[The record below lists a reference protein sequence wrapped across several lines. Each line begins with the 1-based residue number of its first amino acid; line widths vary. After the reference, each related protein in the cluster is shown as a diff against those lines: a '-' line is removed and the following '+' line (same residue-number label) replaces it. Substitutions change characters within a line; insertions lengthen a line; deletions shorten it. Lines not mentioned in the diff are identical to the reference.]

1 MTDCV
6 PSNATKFTITTRG
19 KWAHRMYNNGGFKTS
34 LISLFDQPPMNAE
47 CPSMLG
53 VPGTVKKRILED
65 RKVHE
70 ICVYQE
76 DEHKMKELLMYWK
89 NQNLI
94 DIVSTGETYLR
105 PNLDQFKC
113 LTSDREAHSLGSSGE
128 RAHSSQPSSS
138 SSNLGNVERTR
149 YMKVGEYSFPMT
161 EMTERRVVEKIVE
174 YLEKMMSEEKS
185 EKKFISFQLG
195 EKEKV
200 RFVALS
206 FYSAKVT
213 IADEFG
219 KSPDDIEKLFYFYD
233 EERYT
238 VKTEGAFRAMPT
250 PVSVDIVW
258 KT

>member
-1 MTDCV
+1 MSDCV

-105 PNLDQFKC
+105 PNRFRC
-113 LTSDREAHSLGSSGE
+113 LTSDRDAHSQGSSGE
-128 RAHSSQPSSS
+128 HEHSSQHSSS
-138 SSNLGNVERTR
+138 SSNLGIVERTQN
-149 YMKVGEYSFPMT
+149 MNIDHGELS
-161 EMTERRVVEKIVE
+161 
-174 YLEKMMSEEKS
+174 
-185 EKKFISFQLG
+185 
-195 EKEKV
+195 V
-200 RFVALS
+200 R
-206 FYSAKVT
+206 T
-213 IADEFG
+213 IT
-219 KSPDDIEKLFYFYD
+219 DDCGHQD
-233 EERYT
+233 
-238 VKTEGAFRAMPT
+238 PT
-250 PVSVDIVW
+250 ML
-258 KT
+258 